1 MNRVEFDIWMS
12 HKITEK
18 IHNFLTNV
26 IFLIVV

>member
-18 IHNFLTNV
+18 KSQLLTNV